1 MTRESHVIVFIVFI
15 VLLVLIPVASGNSQ
29 INHSKIF
36 FDLSTQG
43 FFGLETDGPAGF
55 NRFKQDIED
64 LGYSIDDNF
73 ASNKNLGFISKSTL
87 DERDTIVVINPKR
100 SLEIYES
107 SDLNEFIEN
116 GGNLI
121 VICDSLDSIY
131 PANQILSISDI
142 SFKREYLLD
151 TKIGILKN
159 KTINLKYS
167 IPVEY
172 SGSDRDN
179 LFTINGTANFS
190 KDILL
195 ETEQYEQEKT
205 ILIASQKGKGKV
217 IALGSKEPLTNHIY
231 SEDKE
236 LVYLILRIIESDDIT
251 LKPEVTYTPLTLE
264 IPFVEDKVSVKIL
277 ILENTGKNSVS
288 VSIVVPEIFEEVLV
302 PIESTISLSPEEAI
316 DFYFIYQDKENKY
329 GYIET
334 EILLEVK
341 DNRFNDAYIYKI
353 PVKVVSI

>member
-1 MTRESHVIVFIVFI
+1 M
-15 VLLVLIPVASGNSQ
+15 ASGNSQ

-36 FDLSTQG
+36 FDISTQG

-73 ASNKNLGFISKSTL
+73 ASNKNLGFISNSTL
-87 DERDTIVVINPKR
+87 NERDTIVVINPKR
-100 SLEIYES
+100 SLGNNEI

-131 PANQILSISDI
+131 PANQILGVFDI

-172 SGSDRDN
+172 RGSDRDN
-179 LFTINGTANFS
+179 LFTIKGTASFS
-190 KDILL
+190 KDVLL

-205 ILIASQKGKGKV
+205 ILMVSKKSKGKV
-217 IALGSKEPLTNHIY
+217 IALGSKEPLTNHRY
-231 SEDKE
+231 SENKE
-236 LVYLILRIIESDDIT
+236 LVYLILQIIESDDII
-251 LKPEVTYTPLTLE
+251 LKPEVIYTPSKLE
-264 IPFVEDKVSVKIL
+264 ILLVGRKVSL
-277 ILENTGKNSVS
+277 QSLTLENTGKNPVS
-288 VSIVVPEIFEEVLV
+288 VSIVVPEIFEGILV
-302 PIESTISLSPEEAI
+302 PIESTISLGPEETI
-316 DFYFIYQDKENKY
+316 CVYFIYQDKENKY

>member
-1 MTRESHVIVFIVFI
+1 MTQKSHFIVFIVFI

-55 NRFKQDIED
+55 NRFKQDVED
-64 LGYSIDDNF
+64 SGYSIDDNF

-87 DERDTIVVINPKR
+87 DKSDTIVVINPKR
-100 SLEIYES
+100 SLKKHEIS
-107 SDLNEFIEN
+107 NLNEFIEN
-116 GGNLI
+116 GGSLI

-131 PANQILSISDI
+131 HANQILDPFDI

-151 TKIGILKN
+151 TKIGIIKN

-172 SGSDRDN
+172 RGSDRDS

-205 ILIASQKGKGKV
+205 ILIAGQKSKGKV
-217 IALGSKEPLTNHIY
+217 IALGSKEPLTNHRY
-231 SEDKE
+231 NENKE
-236 LVYLILRIIESDDIT
+236 LVYLILQITESADIT
-251 LKPEVTYTPLTLE
+251 RKTEVIYSPSKLDILLVDRKVSIKTLTLE
-264 IPFVEDKVSVKIL
+264 NK
-277 ILENTGKNSVS
+277 GKNLVS
-288 VSIVVPEIFEEVLV
+288 VSIVVPEIFEEILV
-302 PIESTISLSPEEAI
+302 PVESTISLGPEETI
-316 DFYFIYQDKENKY
+316 DVYFIYQDKENKY

-334 EILLEVK
+334 EILLEVR
-341 DNRFNDAYIYKI
+341 DNRFNDTYIYKI